1 MRRRSSVRVAAIAVG
16 ALALSACGGG
26 SGSSLTQASGDGV
39 AQEFAPGERADLTT
53 FSGVTLAGGTFDSS
67 EFLGKVLVINVW
79 GSWCIPCR
87 GEAPD
92 LKRASEDLREAG
104 VRFVGINV
112 RDNDAAALAFER
124 EYGITYPSINTA
136 TSSAAVL
143 AISAAAPSNAVPS
156 TVILDRQG
164 RVAAR
169 VVGASTYSTFVALI
183 EPVAAEAP

>member
-1 MRRRSSVRVAAIAVG
+1 MIQEIPPEERQTLETFAG
-16 ALALSACGGG
+16 ETLEDGLFDLADH
-26 SGSSLTQASGDGV
+26 Q
-39 AQEFAPGERADLTT
+39 
-53 FSGVTLAGGTFDSS
+53 
-67 EFLGKVLVINVW
+67 GKVLLINVW
-79 GSWCIPCR
+79 GSWCVPCR
-87 GEAPD
+87 TEAPE
-92 LKRASEDLREAG
+92 LAKASEEFNE
-104 VRFVGINV
+104 VQFVGINV